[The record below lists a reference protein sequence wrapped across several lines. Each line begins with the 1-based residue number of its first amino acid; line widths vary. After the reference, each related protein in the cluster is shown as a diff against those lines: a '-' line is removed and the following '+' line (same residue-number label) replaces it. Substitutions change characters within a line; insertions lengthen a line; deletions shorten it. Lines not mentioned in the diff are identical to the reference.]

1 MTTSFITDLQLNPA
15 LCEQAR
21 QLGGHA
27 SLTETLQTALKAYV
41 DQLQPP
47 TSITSEFPP
56 EAIFE
61 EFGKVEYYEDY
72 DYKQLR
78 KLR

>member
-1 MTTSFITDLQLNPA
+1 MATLLTTDLQLDPA

-27 SLTETLQTALKAYV
+27 TITETLQKALKTYV
-41 DQLQPP
+41 DHLQPQ
-47 TSITSEFPP
+47 TTAEFPP

-61 EFGKVEYYEDY
+61 EFGKVDYYEDY

>member
-1 MTTSFITDLQLNPA
+1 MTTVLTTDLQLDSA

-21 QLGGHA
+21 QLGGHTT
-27 SLTETLQTALKAYV
+27 LTEVLQKALEVYV
-41 DQLQPP
+41 KQLQPP
-47 TSITSEFPP
+47 ATPNFPP

-61 EFGKVEYYEDY
+61 EFGKVDYYDDY

-78 KLR
+78 KLRS

>member
-1 MTTSFITDLQLNPA
+1 MTTSLTTDLQLDPA

-21 QLGGHA
+21 QLGGHTT
-27 SLTETLQTALKAYV
+27 LTETLQTALEAYV
-41 DQLQPP
+41 GHLQPQ
-47 TSITSEFPP
+47 TISEFPP

-61 EFGKVEYYEDY
+61 EFGKVDYYEDY